1 MDYKEKYEQALER
14 ARNIRFGNPQSATA
28 NTVCEE
34 IFPELKESEDERI
47 RKAIL
52 ALVTQSGHILSPM
65 NQKSMIGWLKKQGGQ
80 KSTDKVGSKLA
91 WSEEDEKI
99 LNSIIEDVTP
109 CGECPDYP
117 TVEEREYFYG
127 GDRKVKW
134 LEAIKE
140 KMKGE

>member
-34 IFPELKESEDERI
+34 IFPEIKESEDERI

-65 NQKSMIGWLKKQGGQ
+65 NQKSMIGWLKKQGEQ
-80 KSTDKVGSKLA
+80 KPTDKVGPKLA
-91 WSEEDEKI
+91 WSEEDEKM
-99 LNSIIEDVTP
+99 LNSIIEDVMP
-109 CGECPDYP
+109 VGECPDYP
-117 TVEEREYFYG
+117 TDEEREYYYE
-127 GDRKVKW
+127 GDRKVNW
-134 LEAIKE
+134 LKSIKD
-140 KMKGE
+140 KLKGE